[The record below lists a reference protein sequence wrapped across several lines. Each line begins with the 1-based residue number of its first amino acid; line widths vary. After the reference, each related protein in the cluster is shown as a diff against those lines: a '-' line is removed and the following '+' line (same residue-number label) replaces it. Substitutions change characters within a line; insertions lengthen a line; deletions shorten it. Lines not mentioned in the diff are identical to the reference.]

1 MYFFHCCCCSSPLC
15 DLLST
20 PPSCARL
27 FSLKHQSVNYLF
39 SFFLKPLL
47 VYDLSI
53 TVVLLFKFFFFH
65 VLLREH
71 GFPCVFLNALLKHFE
86 NCSHTLCNSQWSK
99 ATWGGFRGFSNKL
112 SSRYIWF
119 VFVLNLSVITC
130 TLVFSQDYKSLFE
143 GAGTNPGEKT
153 LEDKFFEHEVCK
165 EIRT

>member
-1 MYFFHCCCCSSPLC
+1 MDRRVLMSHIVLLCLMYFFHCCCCSSPLC

-27 FSLKHQSVNYLF
+27 FSHKHQSVNYLF

-71 GFPCVFLNALLKHFE
+71 GFPCVFLNALLKHFV
-86 NCSHTLCNSQWSK
+86 NCTHTSCNSQWSK
-99 ATWGGFRGFSNKL
+99 ATWCSMGWLSSFSNKL
-112 SSRYIWF
+112 SSKYISKRA
-119 VFVLNLSVITC
+119 LI
-130 TLVFSQDYKSLFE
+130 KE
-143 GAGTNPGEKT
+143 IKT
-153 LEDKFFEHEVCK
+153 LRICFHP
-165 EIRT
+165 